1 MTTEVTPRAGAT
13 PTEVHLHPDTLE
25 QLAGRVAEL
34 LASELRSQQP
44 AAPAS
49 PGRLLSAAE
58 VSEWWGVERAWVY
71 EHAEQLGAIRL
82 GAGQRP
88 RLRFDP
94 DQAAAHLTALRPRL
108 PERRTP
114 RRHHARRSPRTPVDS
129 GDPLPNHPG
138 PELSSTKPTKGWPG
152 GAPTPPATA
161 PKQRPP
167 AR

>member
-1 MTTEVTPRAGAT
+1 MTTEVTPRAAAT
-13 PTEVHLHPDTLE
+13 PTEVRLHPDTLE

-34 LASELRSQQP
+34 LAATLGPQQP

-94 DQAAAHLTALRPRL
+94 DQAAAHLAALRPRL
-108 PERRTP
+108 PERRAP
-114 RRHHARRSPRTPVDS
+114 RRHHARRSRRSAGDS
-129 GDPLPNHPG
+129 GDSLPNRPG
-138 PELSSTKPTKGWPG
+138 SELSSTKPTKGWPG
-152 GAPTPPATA
+152 GVGAPPAAAPKTTPPA
-161 PKQRPP
+161 R
-167 AR
+167 